1 MWTIN
6 RWTNTTPTAI
16 RWIIIVLLLCGMGT
30 FSYAQYSDSSKLR
43 ISLLTCSPGEEL
55 YSTFGHT
62 AIRIT
67 DSTLQSDL
75 VFNYGTFDFEDPSF
89 YLKFVRGKLL
99 YFLSSESY
107 ADFAYYYRMTNRSIT
122 EQVLVLDPSEK
133 YALRNALIENLQ
145 ERNKFYRYDFFFD
158 NCTTRPL
165 GLLKKYRASLPAL
178 PDMMPAGTTFRQAIH
193 QYLDQQ
199 GMDWSKFGIDLLLA
213 SPTDAVM
220 KPGESQF
227 LPENL
232 LKSLDAIQQRQAVY
246 VSRATLAPY
255 QAVAPAALWFTPLKA
270 MIALALF
277 TGGLIWIGHRSTR
290 LQLLAT
296 GWENMLWFSMGLLGI
311 VFVFMWT
318 ATDHA
323 MCRNN
328 FNLLWAWPT
337 HVIWPFVRQ
346 RNANWVRWY
355 RFVYLMVIGITLI
368 SWYWLPQQLAIPLIP
383 VLLLLAALMWR
394 DRPSQPIR

>member
-1 MWTIN
+1 
-6 RWTNTTPTAI
+6 
-16 RWIIIVLLLCGMGT
+16 
-30 FSYAQYSDSSKLR
+30 LR

-99 YFLSSESY
+99 YFLSSEEY
-107 ADFAYYYRMTNRSIT
+107 ADFAYYYRMTNRSMT
-122 EQVLVLDPSEK
+122 EQVLIMDPSEK
-133 YALRNALIENLQ
+133 IALRDALLDNLQ
-145 ERNKFYRYDFFFD
+145 ERNKYYHYDFFFD

-165 GLLKKYRASLPAL
+165 GLLKKYRIALPAL
-178 PDMMPAGTTFRQAIH
+178 PDAMPAGTTFRQAIH
-193 QYLDQQ
+193 TYLNQQ

-232 LKSLDAIQQRQAVY
+232 LKSLDSVQQRQPVY
-246 VSRATLAPY
+246 AGRSTLAPY
-255 QAVAPAALWFTPLKA
+255 QVVEPASSWFTPMKA
-270 MIALALF
+270 MIGLALITLF
-277 TGGLIWIGHRSTR
+277 LGWLGTRSAR
-290 LQLLAT
+290 LQLLAM
-296 GWENMLWFSMGLLGI
+296 GWENMLWFTTGLLGLI
-311 VFVFMWT
+311 FILMWT
-318 ATDHA
+318 ATDHT

-337 HVIWPFVRQ
+337 HLLWPFFRL
-346 RNANWVRWY
+346 RKTGWVRWY
-355 RFVYLMVIGITLI
+355 RFAYLFVISLTLVG
-368 SWYWLPQQLAIPLIP
+368 WFWWPQQLSSALIPLLF
-383 VLLLLAALMWR
+383 LLGGLTLR
-394 DRPSQPIR
+394 DIRNR

>member
-1 MWTIN
+1 MGKNMTLKHLTTTSV
-6 RWTNTTPTAI
+6 RWFG
-16 RWIIIVLLLCGMGT
+16 IILILLLSGGWNA
-30 FSYAQYSDSSKLR
+30 SAQPTDSTHLR

-99 YFLSSESY
+99 YFLSSEEY
-107 ADFAYYYRMTNRSIT
+107 ADFAYYYRMTNRSMT
-122 EQVLVLDPSEK
+122 EQVLIMDPSEK
-133 YALRNALIENLQ
+133 IALRDALLDNLQ
-145 ERNKFYRYDFFFD
+145 ERNKYYHYDFFFD

-165 GLLKKYRASLPAL
+165 GLLKKYRIALPAL
-178 PDMMPAGTTFRQAIH
+178 PDAMPAGTTFRQAIH
-193 QYLDQQ
+193 TYLNQQ

-232 LKSLDAIQQRQAVY
+232 LKSLDSVQQRQPVY
-246 VSRATLAPY
+246 AGRSTLAPY
-255 QAVAPAALWFTPLKA
+255 QVVEPASSWFTPMKA
-270 MIALALF
+270 MIGLALITLF
-277 TGGLIWIGHRSTR
+277 LGWLGTRSVR
-290 LQLLAT
+290 LQLLAM
-296 GWENMLWFSMGLLGI
+296 GWENMLWFTTGLLGLI
-311 VFVFMWT
+311 FILMWT
-318 ATDHA
+318 ATDHT

-337 HVIWPFVRQ
+337 HLLWPFFRL
-346 RNANWVRWY
+346 RKTGWVRWY
-355 RFVYLMVIGITLI
+355 RFAYLFVISLTLVG
-368 SWYWLPQQLAIPLIP
+368 WFWWPQQLSSALIPLLF
-383 VLLLLAALMWR
+383 LLGGLTLR
-394 DRPSQPIR
+394 DIRNR

>member
-1 MWTIN
+1 MHKSFLTSC
-6 RWTNTTPTAI
+6 I
-16 RWIIIVLLLCGMGT
+16 RSIALRCTLVLLWVF
-30 FSYAQYSDSSKLR
+30 FSTGVFAQQIDSTKLR

-67 DSTLQSDL
+67 DSTLQRDL

-99 YFLSSESY
+99 YFLSSEDY
-107 ADFAYYYRMTNRSIT
+107 ADFAYYYRMTNRAIT
-122 EQVLVLDPSEK
+122 EQELILTPQEK
-133 YALRNALIENLQ
+133 IALRDALLENLQ
-145 ERNKFYRYDFFFD
+145 DRNKYYRYDFFFD

-165 GLLKKYRASLPAL
+165 GLLKKYRSSLPSL

-193 QYLDQQ
+193 IYLDQQ

-232 LKSLDAIQQRQAVY
+232 LKSLDSVQQREAMY
-246 VSRATLAPY
+246 ASRSSLAPY
-255 QAVAPAALWFTPLKA
+255 QIVKPTSMWFTPMKA
-270 MIALALF
+270 MIGLALL
-277 TGGLIWIGHRSTR
+277 TMLLIGLSVKSYR
-290 LQLLAT
+290 LHLLSH
-296 GWENMLWFSMGLLGI
+296 GWQNLLWFSVGLLGAI
-311 VFVFMWT
+311 FVFMWT

-337 HVIWPFVRQ
+337 HLIWPFVRQ
-346 RNANWVRWY
+346 QQKAWVRWY
-355 RFVYLMVIGITLI
+355 RFTYLFGIVITLAG
-368 SWYWLPQQLAIPLIP
+368 WFWLPQQLSPSLLPLIA
-383 VLLLLAALMWR
+383 LLGGLTLR
-394 DRPSQPIR
+394 DILKK